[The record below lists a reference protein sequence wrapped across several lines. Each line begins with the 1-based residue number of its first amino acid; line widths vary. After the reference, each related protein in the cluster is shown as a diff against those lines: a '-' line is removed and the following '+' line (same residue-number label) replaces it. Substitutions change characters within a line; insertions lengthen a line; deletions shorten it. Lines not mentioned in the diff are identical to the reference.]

1 MQYPLSHVAT
11 LTAGLPVESRVKRG
25 INGISSIDELL
36 VKICILDNLNFIV
49 WSKTKDGQKNQ
60 NKPQSM
66 YKLVTEG
73 QKVTEEDSFTTVE
86 VFVNKHKDIEIR
98 IKKDD

>member
-25 INGISSIDELL
+25 INGISSIDDLL
-36 VKICILDNLNFIV
+36 VKVGILDNLNFIV

-66 YKLVTEG
+66 YKVITAG

-86 VFVNKHKDIEIR
+86 DFERRRKEIALR
-98 IKKDD
+98 IQEGG